1 MQFRPRCNI
10 NEWIMFPST
19 DFQYLMNA
27 YWMCY
32 TNVVENHCCWQ
43 GIWKDAREIRKTF
56 NLNLNWEVWNGYFS
70 YSNSPGCKF
79 RYITYLMLICFYK
92 TWLRPEIW
100 KINYLNHRI
109 TGNASFSSKVSE
121 WQYKKVLLNWRDF
134 PALFARLKKTH
145 LYFSLCKS

>member
-1 MQFRPRCNI
+1 MFWTMQFRPRCNI

-79 RYITYLMLICFYK
+79 RYITYLTLICSYK
-92 TWLRPEIW
+92 TWLRPVIW
-100 KINYLNHRI
+100 KINYLNHRNHWQCLFLYWSLRM
-109 TGNASFSSKVSE
+109 TTRKSSAWIEETS
-121 WQYKKVLLNWRDF
+121 QHYL
-134 PALFARLKKTH
+134 H
-145 LYFSLCKS
+145 I